1 MFLPIGKK
9 KKGKEPVQQQGCA
22 SPLEDGWFFSDYF
35 MFYHLFHGL
44 GRWKKILCYVSGNWL
59 SLIFEQEPTN
69 AGSCVNLLEIWS
81 KNTEL
86 MVTAKGKRKLNISA
100 LTAAGPDVQSWS
112 WPSNIGGAVSWISL
126 CNSGTWSIHQD
137 GGWERNPISS
147 SPKRTRTSW
156 RTAVQLTCR
165 TYESNPFHVAKWC
178 WPRGRSPWNTIL
190 CQRRHVGTRMEATLW
205 VSIIHVQVSMGRIA
219 SHAHSGYFESSAR

>member
-1 MFLPIGKK
+1 MEIEELPSSSEDEIPSSSTTTRRKTGLGNLISKTAMFLPIGKK

-44 GRWKKILCYVSGNWL
+44 GRWKKVLCYVSGNWL
-59 SLIFEQEPTN
+59 SLIFEQEPAN

-112 WPSNIGGAVSWISL
+112 WPSSIGG
-126 CNSGTWSIHQD
+126 
-137 GGWERNPISS
+137 GGIMDQSMQQRYVKRSS
-147 SPKRTRTSW
+147 RWRMRT
-156 RTAVQLTCR
+156 
-165 TYESNPFHVAKWC
+165 
-178 WPRGRSPWNTIL
+178 
-190 CQRRHVGTRMEATLW
+190 
-205 VSIIHVQVSMGRIA
+205 
-219 SHAHSGYFESSAR
+219 